1 MNTTG
6 LRPGFLCFHP
16 FKHASDTL
24 ECRKARRNRDVID
37 ARVDGENPKEHSR
50 QATNNHFQK
59 HSNMKE
65 IKSIVSGVTVVGKI
79 DEYIFYNR
87 LGVPCVR
94 RAPRKKRDPD
104 SFSPA
109 QQVGQARLRYL
120 VSLYQ
125 ALAPTSVLQAWS
137 KAKKRPGQTRFN
149 AFVSRNYAAFCKDE
163 AIADYAR
170 VKMSEGDLRLPLGI
184 AATVSGTREITLTWD
199 TEKDRIMG
207 KTDDRLHVLLM
218 AGDGSFRTVARDNLT
233 ELRGDGQAVVRLTP
247 EEGLPEHLYCFWES
261 ANGQN
266 FSPSKHIHIIWE

>member
-109 QQVGQARLRYL
+109 QQVGQVRLRYL

-125 ALAPTSVLQAWS
+125 ALTPTSVLQAWS

-163 AIADYAR
+163 AI
-170 VKMSEGDLRLPLGI
+170 
-184 AATVSGTREITLTWD
+184 ITLTWD